1 MHGTV
6 LRITTA
12 VLGLA
17 ALAATTA
24 GGALADGKK
33 DGKKDGYGYDSQV
46 CYKVDYSNDRL
57 VLDVKPHSPLYFHGG
72 YPQIVW
78 DAEGKYV
85 TSYGGYPDMAV
96 ADGAVVTTKSNGY
109 SGSYYKGAHLGVD
122 VPGSSYAF
130 DCTSSYESPT
140 PDVWSCKNGKKLYK
154 TNDDYCGFFKDSGYT
169 GKDTGSK

>member
-1 MHGTV
+1 M
-6 LRITTA
+6 
-12 VLGLA
+12 
-17 ALAATTA
+17 
-24 GGALADGKK
+24 
-33 DGKKDGYGYDSQV
+33 
-46 CYKVDYSNDRL
+46 
-57 VLDVKPHSPLYFHGG
+57 LDVKPHSPLYFHGG

-130 DCTSSYESPT
+130 DCTSSYETST
-140 PDVWSCKNGKKLYK
+140 PDVWSCKDGKKLYK
-154 TNDDYCGFFKDSGYT
+154 TNDDYCGVQSQVTPWASVAGWYRVRVRGYSSGSSGYFWM
-169 GKDTGSK
+169 SYRML